1 MAKVI
6 SIGPRGMTQREVLPA
21 DPAELAGLMDQRIEA
36 CLTHEALPLD
46 ARDKQ
51 FLLQACR
58 LTLEN
63 HFSGR
68 RTRVE
73 DFEDVPAS
81 LRSGGA
87 RVFVSL
93 YNGQTL
99 RGCCASQSES
109 LLQSAIDATRR
120 TIRDQRHGER
130 LQRSELHSTWIDLN
144 ILLAPERV
152 MHTDSKALGEGI
164 ELGVHAIGLERDRPD
179 GRPARAFFKANVP
192 VNHGYT
198 LKATLGRLSR
208 KAGIGRAGWQDPEV
222 RVSRYDTLHFREIF
236 THRFEPPRV
245 QEMFRGSP
253 VVRQSDVTRQALER
267 SLRLA
272 GTYLANHV
280 TRNGRLT
287 YEYDPQ
293 VPERRFSNSTVAVL
307 RRLAATWVLAD
318 TARYL
323 REPRQERAAR
333 RSLEHLAERF
343 YQRDP
348 DSGFGYLM
356 TERKAGIGAAGFML
370 ATLSTIDDEEFLPG
384 ARDELA
390 RYILAMED
398 REGGYFY
405 PMSHPDKHSGFE
417 GKQLYYPG
425 EAMTGLMALH
435 TRTGDDSLL
444 EPVRRVLPYYRGL
457 FRRHEKRINMAA
469 WMAKPYAALFRAT
482 GEPAAG
488 DFVLEVCD
496 EVVGR
501 QFQPSQPWFDRV
513 GGFSK
518 RSNYCAAGV
527 FLEAVAEGYSVAR
540 QLEDQ
545 DRMQQYQAALL
556 LGMRFLLQ
564 GQYGSSDVL
573 QRADA
578 RHLAGGFR
586 TTPLDPVVRVD
597 NVQHAA
603 CAIRRTLECLE
614 PRYSL

>member
-6 SIGPRGMTQREVLPA
+6 SITRKGMTQRDVLPD
-21 DPAELAGLMDQRIEA
+21 DPVDLAEQMDQRIAE

-46 ARDKQ
+46 THDKQ

-58 LTLEN
+58 LTLED

-68 RTRVE
+68 RTRAE
-73 DFEDVPAS
+73 DFVDVPAS
-81 LRSGGA
+81 LRIGGA

-93 YNGQTL
+93 YNQGTL
-99 RGCCASQSES
+99 RGCCASQFDS
-109 LLQSAIDATRR
+109 LLQSVIDATRR
-120 TIRDQRHGER
+120 TIRDQRHGEP
-130 LQRSELHSTWIDLN
+130 LKRSELDSTWIDLN
-144 ILLAPERV
+144 ILLSPERV
-152 MHTDSKALGEGI
+152 MHTDPKALSEGI
-164 ELGVHAIGLERDRPD
+164 ELGVHAIGLEQDQPA

-198 LKATLGRLSR
+198 LKTTLGRLSR
-208 KAGIGRAGWQDPEV
+208 KAGIGRGGWQDPGV
-222 RVSRYDTLHFREIF
+222 RVSRYDTLHFREAF
-236 THRFEPPRV
+236 THRFEPPRM
-245 QEMFRGSP
+245 QEMFRGAP
-253 VVRQSDVTRQALER
+253 VVRQRDVTRQSLER

-272 GTYLANHV
+272 GNYLTNHV

-293 VPERRFSNSTVAVL
+293 APERRFSNSTVAVL

-318 TARYL
+318 TARYF
-323 REPRQERAAR
+323 REPRFERAAR
-333 RSLEHLAERF
+333 RSITHLAERF
-343 YQRDP
+343 YRREP
-348 DSGFGYLM
+348 DSGFGYLV
-356 TERKAGIGAAGFML
+356 TERKVGIGAAGFML
-370 ATLSTIDDEEFLPG
+370 ATLCTIDDEGLLPG

-398 REGGYFY
+398 RQGGFFY
-405 PMSHPDKHSGFE
+405 PMSLPDKRSGFE

-435 TRTGDDSLL
+435 ARTGEDSLVEAVL
-444 EPVRRVLPYYRGL
+444 RVLPYYRDL

-482 GEPAAG
+482 GERAAG

-501 QFQPSQPWFDRV
+501 QFQPSQLWFDRV
-513 GGFSK
+513 GGFST

-540 QLEDQ
+540 QVEDSE
-545 DRMQQYQAALL
+545 RMQQYQASLL
-556 LGMRFLLQ
+556 LGMRFLMQ
-564 GQYGSSDVL
+564 GQYDSTDVL
-573 QRADA
+573 QRPDA
-578 RHLAGGFR
+578 RQLAGGFR

-614 PRYSL
+614 PRYRL

>member
-6 SIGPRGMTQREVLPA
+6 SIGPRGMAQREVLPA
-21 DPAELAGLMDQRIEA
+21 DAAGLAALMDARIEA
-36 CLTHEALPLD
+36 CLAHDALPLG
-46 ARDKQ
+46 ASDKA
-51 FLLQACR
+51 FLLRACR
-58 LTLEN
+58 LALEN

-68 RTRVE
+68 RTHAS

-81 LRSGGA
+81 LKAGGA

-109 LLQSAIDATRR
+109 VLQSALDATRR
-120 TIRDQRHGER
+120 TIRDERHGER
-130 LQRSELHSTWIDLN
+130 LKRSELGAVWVDLN

-152 MHTDSKALGEGI
+152 LHTDAKALGEGI
-164 ELGVHAIGLERDRPD
+164 ELGVHAIGMEKDQPQ

-198 LKATLGRLSR
+198 LKATLGRLAR

-222 RVSRYDTLHFREIF
+222 RISRYDTLHFREVF
-236 THRFEPPRV
+236 SHRFEPPRM
-245 QEMFRGSP
+245 QEMFRAAP
-253 VVRQSDVTRQALER
+253 VVRQSDVTRQNLER

-272 GTYLANHV
+272 GDYLANHV
-280 TRNGRLT
+280 TRNGRMT

-333 RSLEHLAERF
+333 RSLEHLAGRF
-343 YQRDP
+343 YQRDA
-348 DSGFGYLM
+348 DAGIGYLI

-370 ATLSTIDDEEFLPG
+370 ATLSAINDEGFLPG
-384 ARDELA
+384 VREELA
-390 RYILAMED
+390 RYILSMED
-398 REGGYFY
+398 REGGFFY

-435 TRTGDDSLL
+435 ARTGDDSLL
-444 EPVRRVLPYYRGL
+444 EPVQRVLPYYRDL

-469 WMAKPYAALFRAT
+469 WMSKPYAALFEAT
-482 GEPAAG
+482 GDRAAG
-488 DFVLEVCD
+488 EFVLEVCD
-496 EVVGR
+496 EVTAR
-501 QFQPSQPWFDRV
+501 QLQPSQPWFDRV
-513 GGFSK
+513 GGFSA
-518 RSNYCAAGV
+518 RSNYCAAAV
-527 FLEAVAEGYSVAR
+527 FLEAVAEGCGVAR
-540 QLEDQ
+540 KLADRE
-545 DRMQQYQAALL
+545 RMQRYQTSLL
-556 LGMRFLLQ
+556 LGMRFLMQ
-564 GQYGSSDVL
+564 GQYGSSDL
-573 QRADA
+573 LKLPDA
-578 RHLAGGFR
+578 RFLAGGVR
-586 TTPLDPVVRVD
+586 TTPLHPVVRVD

-603 CAIRRTLECLE
+603 CAIRRTLDCLDL
-614 PRYSL
+614 RYSS